1 MLTETPTLTLAL
13 TLNPY
18 LSRNPNPQTLTLILT
33 SFILAGSATAN
44 HHKFGFAANQTF
56 PEMRLETEFY
66 FFGSLNSSDNEWE
79 KV

>member
-18 LSRNPNPQTLTLILT
+18 PSRNPNLWTLTLILT
-33 SFILAGSATAN
+33 SFILEAN